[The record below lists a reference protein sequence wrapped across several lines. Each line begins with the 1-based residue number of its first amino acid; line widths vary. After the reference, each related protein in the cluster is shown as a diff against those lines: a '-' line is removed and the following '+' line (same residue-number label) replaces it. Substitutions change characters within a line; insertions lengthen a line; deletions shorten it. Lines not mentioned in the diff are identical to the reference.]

1 MGKEQFLIQTLKRRR
16 KQLLLKYDVEDTING
31 YKGFVNYK
39 KYYIL
44 SFNKN
49 QNAWFRVIWTCRE
62 CS

>member
-31 YKGFVNYK
+31 YKAFVNYK

-44 SFNKN
+44 SFNKKSKCMI
-49 QNAWFRVIWTCRE
+49 RDLDV
-62 CS
+62 

>member
-31 YKGFVNYK
+31 YNTFVNYK

-44 SFNKN
+44 SFNKKSKCMI
-49 QNAWFRVIWTCRE
+49 RDLDV
-62 CS
+62 